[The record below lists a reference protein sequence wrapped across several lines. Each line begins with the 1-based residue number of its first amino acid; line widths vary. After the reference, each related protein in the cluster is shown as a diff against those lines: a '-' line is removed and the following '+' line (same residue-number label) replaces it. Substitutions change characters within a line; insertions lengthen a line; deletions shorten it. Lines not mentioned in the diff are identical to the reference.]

1 MNDFFYDLD
10 NLNNWGDVGFFNPKN
25 LTEEQIK
32 QLQEHLGV
40 TADGKFGPQ
49 TTRALQEKLG
59 VKADGKWGNV
69 SSNAWNDAY
78 WNEVEER
85 NKHNRAKAAGVE
97 NPYVENV
104 VDYVPQYEDVQEQA
118 IVQEKARQEKI
129 AKLESQIAMV
139 KERIERNKRA
149 LVGKSYEDVNNK
161 LAQLDMKKVGL
172 RLNRNNANTDP
183 TNLWRWNQGRI
194 DTKEANAR
202 VDKNQIYKFN
212 NTVDMYENMFA
223 NRDLNRMTTAEM
235 IGELKNLE
243 SVKRDG
249 KNVGADTSRVDAM
262 LNKLY
267 KALNGDTVS
276 TPNETSTEYI
286 GTVQDQTNASFE
298 DFYNQKH
305 SSKEW
310 EAYRKNNSNRLDNDQ
325 INKIKA
331 KEREAKETEKRQ
343 RKANAF
349 KQWLKN
355 RKINTTN
362 ERILATEKRLFEAQY
377 KDGE

>member
-1 MNDFFYDLD
+1 MYNLEDIEKMREQGVIDEQTYQKYKAIAQMNEYMP
-10 NLNNWGDVGFFNPKN
+10 NQAKTPMNAYEMTNYGKN
-25 LTEEQIK
+25 LQAQAEPMEQNF
-32 QLQEHLGV
+32 
-40 TADGKFGPQ
+40 DPSFGYDP
-49 TTRALQEKLG
+49 
-59 VKADGKWGNV
+59 
-69 SSNAWNDAY
+69 
-78 WNEVEER
+78 
-85 NKHNRAKAAGVE
+85 
-97 NPYVENV
+97 
-104 VDYVPQYEDVQEQA
+104 
-118 IVQEKARQEKI
+118 RQEKI

-149 LVGKSYEDVNNK
+149 LVGKSYEDVNRK

-172 RLNRNNANTDP
+172 RLNHNNANTDP
-183 TNLWRWNQGRI
+183 TNLWRWNQGRL

-202 VDKNQIYKFN
+202 VDSNQVYKFN

-223 NRDLNRMTTAEM
+223 NRDLNKMTTAEM

-276 TPNETSTEYI
+276 TPNETSTEYS
-286 GTVQDQTNASFE
+286 GTVQDQTNASFD

-310 EAYRKNNSNRLDNDQ
+310 EEYRKNHSLDNEQ

-331 KEREAKETEKRQ
+331 KEREARETEKRQ

-355 RKINTTN
+355 RNVKTTN

-377 KDGE
+377 KEGE

>member
-1 MNDFFYDLD
+1 MLGYDDYKFLTSDEFYNALKNKNKDVIKRGQEILGFTGKDVDGDAANEATRMAFNKQVPEAHRWFDTSKAQYIPNENANQLYQDF
-10 NLNNWGDVGFFNPKN
+10 
-25 LTEEQIK
+25 
-32 QLQEHLGV
+32 
-40 TADGKFGPQ
+40 
-49 TTRALQEKLG
+49 
-59 VKADGKWGNV
+59 
-69 SSNAWNDAY
+69 NDAQVY
-78 WNEVEER
+78 GFNQNEAVNEL
-85 NKHNRAKAAGVE
+85 N
-97 NPYVENV
+97 
-104 VDYVPQYEDVQEQA
+104 QE
-118 IVQEKARQEKI
+118 IRQEKI
-129 AKLESQIAMV
+129 AKLESQIALV

-149 LVGKSYEDVNNK
+149 LVGKSYEDVNRK

-172 RLNRNNANTDP
+172 RLNHNNANTDP
-183 TNLWRWNQGRI
+183 TNLWRWNQGRL
-194 DTKEANAR
+194 DTKEANDR
-202 VDKNQIYKFN
+202 IDKNQVYKFN

-223 NRDLNRMTTAEM
+223 NRDLNKMTTAEIAM
-235 IGELKNLE
+235 ELKNLE

-276 TPNETSTEYI
+276 TPNETSTEYS

-310 EAYRKNNSNRLDNDQ
+310 EEYRKNHSLDNEQ

-331 KEREAKETEKRQ
+331 KEREARETEKRQ

-355 RKINTTN
+355 RNIKTTN

>member
-10 NLNNWGDVGFFNPKN
+10 NLHTWGDVGFFNPKN

-104 VDYVPQYEDVQEQA
+104 VDYVPQYEDEQA
-118 IVQEKARQEKI
+118 KALEQEKAKQEKI

-183 TNLWRWNQGRI
+183 TNLWRWNQGRL
-194 DTKEANAR
+194 DTKEANAK
-202 VDKNQIYKFN
+202 VDGRALQKWG
-212 NTVDMYENMFA
+212 YETLPTLQQEINPY
-223 NRDLNRMTTAEM
+223 NYQEQREQ
-235 IGELKNLE
+235 LKNVRTLIANGRALGASKEQLQPLLE
-243 SVKRDG
+243 KEAELTDLVSTTF
-249 KNVGADTSRVDAM
+249 KNEATSRTIKSQMTQLEKQLEQKTITA
-262 LNKLY
+262 
-267 KALNGDTVS
+267 A
-276 TPNETSTEYI
+276 EYRDKI
-286 GTVQDQTNASFE
+286 QGL
-298 DFYNQKH
+298 
-305 SSKEW
+305 
-310 EAYRKNNSNRLDNDQ
+310 LDNLPEGYEEIKQ
-325 INKIKA
+325 ELETKLKFGNKKA
-331 KEREAKETEKRQ
+331 TPSSVPQ
-343 RKANAF
+343 V
-349 KQWLKN
+349 
-355 RKINTTN
+355 
-362 ERILATEKRLFEAQY
+362 
-377 KDGE
+377 

>member
-1 MNDFFYDLD
+1 MFDDYTL
-10 NLNNWGDVGFFNPKN
+10 
-25 LTEEQIK
+25 EE
-32 QLQEHLGV
+32 LQRLGV
-40 TADGKFGPQ
+40 DPKLMDKDQLAMLQQRLGITVDGIFGPQ
-49 TTRALQEKLG
+49 TAKALQDNLG
-59 VKADGKWGNV
+59 VKVDGKWGKQ
-69 SSNAWNDAY
+69 SSGAYANAWTQARNDEQQYQNALAQGRTNPLVQDFTDFY
-78 WNEVEER
+78 NNEQ
-85 NKHNRAKAAGVE
+85 AKALE
-97 NPYVENV
+97 
-104 VDYVPQYEDVQEQA
+104 
-118 IVQEKARQEKI
+118 QEKAKQEKI

-183 TNLWRWNQGRI
+183 TNLWRWNQGRL

-202 VDKNQIYKFN
+202 VDKNQVYKFN

-276 TPNETSTEYI
+276 TQNETSSEYS
-286 GTVQDQTNASFE
+286 GTVQDKTNASFE

-310 EAYRKNNSNRLDNDQ
+310 HDYEKTPGLSNEQ

-331 KEREAKETEKRQ
+331 KAREAEQSEKNKRKE
-343 RKANAF
+343 NAF

-355 RKINTTN
+355 RGRDKTTN
-362 ERILATEKRLFEAQY
+362 KLILENEKKLFEAQY
-377 KDGE
+377 RG